1 MQISQVWFIEMD
13 SNFTCYLE
21 SNQSLQTNFI
31 IFLTMFKDRTTLNRR
46 RIGAMVDSPY
56 KKHGEHETFV
66 DPVDAAYD
74 KLEFLLSN
82 VNIQCPSII
91 NSIEKCYY

>member
-1 MQISQVWFIEMD
+1 
-13 SNFTCYLE
+13 
-21 SNQSLQTNFI
+21 
-31 IFLTMFKDRTTLNRR
+31 MFKDRTPLNRR

-82 VNIQCPSII
+82 VNNQCPSII